1 MYISSVLQLAY
12 IRLMTIVLKSVSMHD
27 MYK

>member
-12 IRLMTIVLKSVSMHD
+12 IRLMIIVLKSVSMHD